1 MQFTVATLAAFI
13 GLAMS
18 VALPETAAA
27 GVKESSLVQ
36 RLEHGGAQIFG
47 RSIPC
52 ASNDPGQCCACR
64 GGYGTC
70 VNNVCYC
77 QGGDC

>member
-52 ASNDPGQCCACR
+52 ASNDPGQCCAVSLPSIPLYYFSP
-64 GGYGTC
+64 GGK
-70 VNNVCYC
+70 
-77 QGGDC
+77 GDG